1 MEKMFRLMRRCKK
14 NAHLR
19 KIWMTMK
26 LTIVLFFIAISQLM
40 ATETYSQNTRIS
52 LYLKDAA
59 VKEVLN
65 KIEESSEFVFL
76 YNSKLVDVDRTVSAE
91 FNNQKI
97 SEILNKLFQETE
109 VVYTVVDRQI
119 VLTNKTDLTSFIQ
132 ASEQQQ
138 KSVSGKVTDSSGAP
152 LPGVTVVIKG
162 TTTGTITD
170 SDGKYSLSNV
180 PQNAILQIS
189 FVGMKGQ
196 EIAVGGKTTIN
207 VTLADETIGIEEVV
221 AVGYGTQKKVNLT
234 GSVGMVEAK
243 EFETRPVPSIVQ
255 SLQGKV
261 PGLLINQTGGQPG
274 KENFVV
280 KIRGNSTFST
290 NDPLV
295 IVDGIAMSMN
305 SLNPQDIESVTIL
318 KDAAS
323 TAIYGARASGGVIL
337 VTTKKGKEG
346 QISISYDGYAGVQNP
361 TSLPNM
367 VNAYEHV
374 MLWRE
379 AQYNDNPG
387 TTVYKYSLAD
397 MEGYRTGTKASS
409 DRVGYLFNPAL
420 QTQHNISLS
429 GGNER
434 NKFYVSLGY
443 IYQDGTVKNTSS
455 NRLNFRLNNSLKVN
469 DRFDININLQ
479 FSPTTRHAPSEA
491 TYPSGPTRGLSDI
504 IYNGAFRRGPD
515 DLIFTSDGRW
525 SSVTAWANRFGLA
538 SPDGGFET
546 NKFNRSSGVLTLNY
560 KVLPG
565 LSVQAIYGGT
575 MDLTR
580 QIDYSKRMQF
590 INPDNLTKVDFDYN
604 TNSELIFHQDTYQQN
619 MQFLLNYEKTINKVH
634 EIKGLLGY
642 SQEWNNDTQESVGRR
657 NFVTDDIYVINAG
670 SSDPS
675 TWTTSGTASA
685 WSIRSYFGRLNY
697 FIKNKYLFEANLRY
711 DGSSRF
717 SSNKRWGIFPS
728 FSAGWRLSEES
739 FIKNIEWINNFK
751 VRASWGQVGNQ
762 NIALYQYYSTIANSA
777 YYFNGVAQTA
787 TYYSG
792 TPNVNL
798 KWETKTTTNF
808 GIDLGIVKSK
818 LNITLDLFKD
828 RTSDILMRPAV
839 PTSFGRTAPYQN
851 VACVDNL
858 GWESQISYRNKKRN
872 FSYSLSFQI
881 SDAKNKVVSMIGS
894 PQVSNNQ
901 ITEIDYGMNEWFG
914 YKAIGIFANQ
924 AEVDSYAKLNP
935 KTGIGD
941 LKIEDLN
948 NDGKITAVDRQRL
961 GISTPRFPYGFSIEL
976 EWKNFDFSCFLQGVG
991 YRETFLSAG
1000 AAMPISG
1007 SLETAQKR
1015 YLDRWHLGE
1024 DGTTWIPGK
1033 YPKMRVGSFN
1043 NTFSSFWLQK
1053 AAYLRLKNIQLGYS
1067 LPASLI
1073 DKLNIKRVR
1082 FYVSGENLFTFTKL
1096 YGFDP
1101 EAPDGNGGFYPL
1113 SQIANFGINITL

>member
-1 MEKMFRLMRRCKK
+1 
-14 NAHLR
+14 
-19 KIWMTMK
+19 MK
-26 LTIVLFFIAISQLM
+26 LTTFFLLISFISVH
-40 ATETYSQNTRIS
+40 ASVYSQRTKLDLKVHNATI
-52 LYLKDAA
+52 KDA
-59 VKEVLN
+59 LN
-65 KIEESSEFVFL
+65 RIEDQSNFFFMYNDRKIDVER
-76 YNSKLVDVDRTVSAE
+76 KVDVDLKQVNIDA
-91 FNNQKI
+91 
-97 SEILNKLFQETE
+97 ILQAIFGGTNTKFIIK
-109 VVYTVVDRQI
+109 DRQI
-119 VLTNKTDLTSFIQ
+119 VLFTEEQGGAHAISSAQLD
-132 ASEQQQ
+132 QQQ
-138 KSVSGKVTDSSGAP
+138 KSVSGKVTDSTGTG
-152 LPGVTVVIKG
+152 LPGVSVVVKG
-162 TTTGTITD
+162 TTIGVMTD
-170 SDGKYSLSNV
+170 MDGKYTLSKV
-180 PQNAILQIS
+180 PENSILQFS
-189 FVGMKGQ
+189 FVGMKIQ
-196 EIAVGGKTTIN
+196 EIVVSGKSTIN
-207 VTLADETIGIEEVV
+207 VTMHDETIGIEEVV
-221 AVGYGTQKKVNLT
+221 AVGYGTQKKINLT
-234 GSVGMVEAK
+234 GSIGMVETK
-243 EFETRPVPSIVQ
+243 EFETRPVPNIVQ

-261 PGLLINQTGGQPG
+261 PGLLVNQIGGQPG
-274 KENFVV
+274 KENFVM

-305 SLNPQDIESVTIL
+305 SLNPQDIESVSVL

-346 QISISYDGYAGVQNP
+346 KINISYDGYVGVQNP
-361 TSLPNM
+361 TSLPKM

-387 TTVYKYSLAD
+387 TTVYKYSLED

-420 QTQHNISLS
+420 QSQHNISLS
-429 GGNER
+429 GGNEK
-434 NKFYVSLGY
+434 NKYYISLGY
-443 IYQDGTVKNTSS
+443 IYQDGTVRNTSS
-455 NRLNFRLNNSLKVN
+455 DRFNLRLNNSLKIN

-491 TYPSGPTRGLSDI
+491 TYPSGPTRTLADI

-565 LSVQAIYGGT
+565 LSVNGIYGGN

-590 INPDNLTKVDFDYN
+590 INPVDLKTVDFDYN
-604 TNSELIFHQDTYQQN
+604 TNSLLIFHQDTYQQN
-619 MQFLLNYEKTINKVH
+619 MQFLINYEKTIKSIH
-634 EIKGLLGY
+634 QIKTLLGY
-642 SQEWNNDTQESVGRR
+642 SQEWNKDTQESVGRR
-657 NFVTDDIYVINAG
+657 NFVTDDISVINAG

-675 TWTTSGTASA
+675 TWTTSGTASEWA
-685 WSIRSYFGRLNY
+685 IRSYFGRLNY
-697 FIKNKYLFEANLRY
+697 VIKDKYLFEANLRY

-717 SSNKRWGIFPS
+717 SSKKRWGIFPS

-739 FIKNIEWINNFK
+739 FIKNIDWIDNLK

-762 NIALYQYYSTIANSA
+762 NIALYQYYSTISNSS
-777 YYFNGVAQTA
+777 YFFNGVAQTA
-787 TYYSG
+787 TYYSV

-808 GIDLGIVKSK
+808 GLDLGLAQNK
-818 LNITLDLFKD
+818 LNLTLDFFND

-851 VACVDNL
+851 VATVKNL
-858 GWESQISYRNKKRN
+858 GWESQISYRDKKGD
-872 FSYSLSFQI
+872 FSYGLTFQI
-881 SDAKNKVVSMIGS
+881 SDAKNKVISMIGS
-894 PQVSNNQ
+894 PQISNNQ
-901 ITEIDYGMNEWFG
+901 ITETGFGMNEWYG
-914 YKAIGIFANQ
+914 YRAIGIFASQ
-924 AEVDSYAKLNP
+924 QEVDGYAKLNP

-941 LKIEDLN
+941 LKIEDVN
-948 NDGKITAVDRQRL
+948 NDGKITAADRQRL
-961 GISTPRFPYGFSIEL
+961 GISTPRFPYGFNIDL
-976 EWKNFDFSCFLQGVG
+976 EWKNIDFSCFLQGVG

-1015 YLDRWHLGE
+1015 YLDRWHLDE
-1024 DGTTWIPGK
+1024 NGTTWISGK
-1033 YPKMRVGSFN
+1033 YPKMRVASFN
-1043 NTFSSFWLQK
+1043 NTFSSFWLQN

-1067 LPASLI
+1067 LPTSLLN
-1073 DKLNIKRVR
+1073 DLKLSRVR
-1082 FYVSGENLFTFTKL
+1082 IYVSGENLFTLTKL

-1113 SQIANFGINITL
+1113 SQIVNFGVNITL